1 MVAGGRWV
9 GLTIVPGK
17 RQVLHGLP
25 YIYPRRMRVWALLIS
40 WVLLWLVGHGQDPV
54 YRPLSNQSGLPS
66 NTVYYV
72 QQDDRGFVWLGHD
85 RGLCRFDG
93 SRFVSYQTSMLQG
106 FSLTNLMT
114 DQRGRVWAQDFSGNF
129 YHTEADSLVREP
141 AISQGTAYGIAGMV
155 GGRWLVSVKY
165 DSLRVLDINSG
176 RRRSLPMPGRY
187 TAAVCFDA
195 RYAYFICGAT
205 LYRFDGEQL
214 SPHLQLPQPL
224 TDVFFLQP
232 TAEGF
237 VAFTKQQSPQ
247 AWLLRPG
254 RAEGRR
260 LFDKAVFI
268 QEVSK
273 IGREIWLS
281 TTAGA
286 YCFSESLAPLY
297 GGHCF
302 FAGSSISRI
311 MKDREGSYWFGTLDK
326 GVLMVPN
333 LHTRLYAADGEAITA
348 LASAGPTMLLA
359 GTSMHRLLGFDTRTR
374 QFSSLYK
381 APTNHE
387 VLHIYHRPESE
398 ETLLCSDRI
407 LYLRRFALQ
416 RQYMLAGKNVAAV
429 ADGWYAHAYASG
441 MGFLNPGA
449 GRDTAVPWPWLK
461 IAAAV
466 QGRGRWVQ
474 YRPADSLLL
483 VATSRGLYYYHPGG
497 WGTLQLQGQPVYAS
511 GMQQAGPD
519 VWLTT
524 YSQGVLLMDSSRQL
538 RRLAVPG
545 LPSSIYKLHVQ
556 DSLVWMLT
564 DEGVLRYHR
573 HTGQLRRYSVASGLP
588 LAEYKDMRWQDGHLY
603 LATTQGLVV
612 FAAADMGSNQT
623 PPLLALNQVQVNGET
638 ISAPDALMALA
649 SDENNLRVSFS
660 VLAYKHV
667 PAQVVRYRMNG
678 QAWQT
683 LEPGVRVLYL
693 QALAPG
699 KYSLQLQA
707 FNEDGVGSVQPIQL
721 QFRIK
726 APLYRQPWFWL
737 LLGLLA
743 MGSIYTYFKLRLRRL
758 QRANALRTQQMMLEQ
773 ELQQSKLASIKSQMN
788 PHFFFNALNTIQSY
802 IYTNDKDQA
811 AHYLN
816 QFSELTRMVL
826 DMSNKDLISLTEE
839 IKALQLYLDLEALR
853 FEGKLHYSLE
863 LSPDLQPDQFW
874 LPPMLVQPY
883 IENAIKHGLLHSKRP
898 WQLRVQFS
906 RGASGLLVVVDD
918 NGIGRKKSEQLN
930 AHRYRQHQSFAMSA
944 NARRLEILNKG
955 LTNVI
960 SVHITDKTDEWGMPA
975 GTTVA
980 LHVPLQSRISSH

>member
-1 MVAGGRWV
+1 LLRKGR
-9 GLTIVPGK
+9 
-17 RQVLHGLP
+17 
-25 YIYPRRMRVWALLIS
+25 
-40 WVLLWLVGHGQDPV
+40 
-54 YRPLSNQSGLPS
+54 
-66 NTVYYV
+66 
-72 QQDDRGFVWLGHD
+72 
-85 RGLCRFDG
+85 
-93 SRFVSYQTSMLQG
+93 
-106 FSLTNLMT
+106 
-114 DQRGRVWAQDFSGNF
+114 
-129 YHTEADSLVREP
+129 TEA
-141 AISQGTAYGIAGMV
+141 
-155 GGRWLVSVKY
+155 
-165 DSLRVLDINSG
+165 
-176 RRRSLPMPGRY
+176 
-187 TAAVCFDA
+187 
-195 RYAYFICGAT
+195 
-205 LYRFDGEQL
+205 
-214 SPHLQLPQPL
+214 
-224 TDVFFLQP
+224 
-232 TAEGF
+232 
-237 VAFTKQQSPQ
+237 
-247 AWLLRPG
+247 
-254 RAEGRR
+254 RR
-260 LFDKAVFI
+260 LFDKGVFI

-273 IGREIWLS
+273 IGQEIWLS

-297 GGHCF
+297 NGHCF

-333 LHTRLYAADGEAITA
+333 LHTRLYTAGGEAITA
-348 LASAGPTMLLA
+348 LASAGSHLLLA
-359 GTSMHRLLGFDTRTR
+359 GTSMQRLLGFDTRTQ

-387 VLHIYHRPESE
+387 VLHIFHRPERH
-398 ETLLCSDRI
+398 ETFLCTDRI
-407 LYLRRFALQ
+407 TYLQHFRPK
-416 RQYMLAGKNVAAV
+416 RQYMRAGKNVSAV
-429 ADGWYAHAYASG
+429 SGNWYAYAYATG
-441 MGFLNPGA
+441 MGFLNTQTGQT
-449 GRDTAVPWPWLK
+449 GTAWPWLQQ
-461 IAAAV
+461 AAAV

-474 YRPADSLLL
+474 YLPADSLLL
-483 VATSRGLYYYHPGG
+483 VATSRGLTYYSPDG
-497 WGTLQLQGQPVYAS
+497 WGPLLLQGQPVYAS
-511 GMQQAGPD
+511 GMQQAGHQ

-538 RRLAVPG
+538 RRLEVPG

-573 HTGQLRRYSVASGLP
+573 YTGQLRRYSVASGLP
-588 LAEYKDMRWQDGHLY
+588 LAEYKDMRWHDGQLY

-612 FAAADMGSNQT
+612 FAAANMGTNQT
-623 PPLLALNQVQVNGET
+623 PPLLALNQVQVNGKT
-638 ISAPDALMALA
+638 MAAPDALAALA
-649 SDENNLRVSFS
+649 SDENNLRVGFS

-667 PAQVVRYRMNG
+667 PAQVVRYRING

-693 QALAPG
+693 QSLAPG
-699 KYSLQLQA
+699 SYRLQLQA
-707 FNEDGVGSVQPIQL
+707 FNEDGVGSTQPLQL

-726 APLYRQPWFWL
+726 APLYRQAWFWL

-758 QRANALRTQQMMLEQ
+758 QRQNALRTQRMMLEQ

-906 RGASGLLVVVDD
+906 RSASGLQVVIDD

-960 SVHITDKTDEWGMPA
+960 SLHITDKTDEWGMPA

-980 LHVPLQSRISSH
+980 LHVPLQPRISSH